1 MTDSERERI
10 AVLETQQAQLQKQ
23 LIDMRQDVKDIK
35 KAVTS
40 WRGIV
45 LGIFVTVSFLWT
57 GLIGI
62 WNMLKHK
69 FAG

>member
-1 MTDSERERI
+1 MTENERERI
-10 AVLETQQAQLQKQ
+10 AVLETQQEDLKQKIQ
-23 LIDMRQDVKDIK
+23 EMRQDIKDIK

-45 LGIFVTVSFLWT
+45 LGIFLTVSFFWT
-57 GLIGI
+57 ALLGF

-69 FAG
+69 ISG